1 MPENSLLI
9 TTCIGLLAF
18 GTALFSYLKSRQE
31 SAKIERIT
39 DTRMNSVELD
49 VIDCRRLLRET
60 EAELRQA
67 NGRVDEAEEERDEI
81 KQELAKEQHRCAH
94 FEIMIAN
101 QESRIRE
108 LEATVLTLMNL
119 IKDAYK
125 QPGARTGPA

>member
-1 MPENSLLI
+1 
-9 TTCIGLLAF
+9 
-18 GTALFSYLKSRQE
+18 
-31 SAKIERIT
+31 
-39 DTRMNSVELD
+39 MNSVELD

-67 NGRVDEAEEERDEI
+67 NRRVDEAEEERDEI

-108 LEATVLTLMNL
+108 LEATVLALMNL